1 MDNAADIIQEMR
13 LDGNA
18 VAGVL
23 QEIFTEEM
31 TACPAKCANCGQVG
45 EVGRLLAY
53 VHTPGIVLR
62 CPGCSAIVLRLVT
75 TGKEIYLDAR
85 GAKYLKIRMKAEG

>member
-1 MDNAADIIQEMR
+1 MEREIDVTEAMR

-18 VAGVL
+18 AAGVL

-31 TACPAKCANCGQVG
+31 TACPAECANCGQVG

-53 VHTPGIVLR
+53 IHAPGIVLC
-62 CPGCSAIVLRLVT
+62 CPACGAIVLRVVH
-75 TGKEIYLDAR
+75 TGEYVYLDAR
-85 GAKYLKIRMKAEG
+85 GARYLKIRIKDKG

>member
-1 MDNAADIIQEMR
+1 MDQEIDVIEAMR

-23 QEIFTEEM
+23 QEIFTAEM
-31 TACPAKCANCGQVG
+31 TACPAECAHCGQVG
-45 EVGRLLAY
+45 ELGRLLAY

-62 CPGCSAIVLRLVT
+62 CPGCGGIVLRLVT
-75 TGKEIYLDAR
+75 TGEDVYLDAR
-85 GAKYLKIRMKAEG
+85 GARYIKIRMKAEG

>member
-1 MDNAADIIQEMR
+1 MENAVDIIQELR

-23 QEIFTEEM
+23 QEIFSVEM
-31 TACPAKCANCGQVG
+31 TACPTACANCGQVG

-62 CPGCSAIVLRLVT
+62 CPGCGAIVLRLVT

-85 GAKYLKIRMKAEG
+85 GARYIMMRMTQ